1 MSEKNNEVN
10 TIKITVSKTDPKG
23 FFLDVREDLNNKYKK
38 DSFHQNSESL
48 CERISQIV
56 KKLS

>member
-38 DSFHQNSESL
+38 DSFHQNNESL
-48 CERISQIV
+48 LERIKTLLNS
-56 KKLS
+56 K

>member
-23 FFLDVREDLNNKYKK
+23 FFLDVREDLNSKYKK
-38 DSFHQNSESL
+38 DSFHQNNESL
-48 CERISQIV
+48 LERIKTLLNS
-56 KKLS
+56 K